1 MPYGFQFYDENGTML
16 LEISDRT
23 VRLKTLTDVTVPAS
37 GTTTVTVSSSSSTTN
52 AIAVTENGAPAEVTS
67 TGTVTLYG
75 GGASG
80 NTKLRVYEY

>member
-1 MPYGFQFYDENGTML
+1 MPYGFQFFSADGTPL

-23 VRLKTLTDVTVPAS
+23 VRLKTLTDITVPTS
-37 GTTTVTVSSSSSTTN
+37 GTATVTVSNTSNTSN
-52 AIAVTENGAPAEVTS
+52 AIAVTENGAPAQVTS
-67 TGTVTLYG
+67 TGTVTVYG